1 MSAPG
6 APHGLDQQEEAGGQ
20 PLVYGA
26 IPVSTLLFRSSGAT
40 DYQIIGLTVGTN
52 LSVGGGALNA
62 SGGGSA
68 SITAVTVTV
77 PYGTRDALIAVAD
90 ALVTATTK
98 ILQTIGAYL
107 QTDTNDPSDCYMSV
121 EDVGT
126 GTFNVRVRAIG
137 RESIGGPFNFF
148 YILG

>member
-1 MSAPG
+1 MSRVITPA
-6 APHGLDQQEEAGGQ
+6 GLILQT
-20 PLVYGA
+20 GA
-26 IPVSTLLFRSSGAT
+26 IRPYFSLGGGGGLSDGDYGGVIVSGA
-40 DYQIIGLTVGTN
+40 GTVMT
-52 LSVGGGALNA
+52 VV
-62 SGGGSA
+62 
-68 SITAVTVTV
+68 IRTVTIIV

-90 ALVTATTK
+90 ALVASTSK

-126 GTFNVRVRAIG
+126 GTFNVRVRASG
-137 RESIGGPFNFF
+137 QESIGGPFKFF